1 VSESD
6 PRKIPEVR
14 AMMHAAM
21 HQAQAYAELMWHIR
35 QLYGVTSVLAEMQ
48 HKNPALTDSQ
58 RRRCNRIAM
67 GMKDV
72 KRRIERDL
80 DGGNVLY
87 LDRASEKYSKWL
99 DEEDGA
105 AGG

>member
-1 VSESD
+1 
-6 PRKIPEVR
+6 
-14 AMMHAAM
+14 
-21 HQAQAYAELMWHIR
+21 
-35 QLYGVTSVLAEMQ
+35 
-48 HKNPALTDSQ
+48 
-58 RRRCNRIAM
+58 M